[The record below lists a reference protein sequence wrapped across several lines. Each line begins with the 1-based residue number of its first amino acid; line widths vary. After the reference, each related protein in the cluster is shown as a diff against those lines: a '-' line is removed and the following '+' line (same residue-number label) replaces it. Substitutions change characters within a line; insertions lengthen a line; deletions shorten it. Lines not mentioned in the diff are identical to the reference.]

1 MSAVTKLKPNPLKL
15 LQKEFSLLDLGG
27 KFGVF
32 RPDSLIWVSGMPTAP
47 ALYVYQVKDA
57 AIAMKRF
64 IETMP
69 VSTKP
74 TELINQFY
82 SDPLTTVYQNIAF
95 TPEAVSSTTLNLWL
109 GHTITPKAGPWQA
122 LKQYLLYVICDG
134 DEIAFDYLI
143 RFIAH
148 ALQKPEEKPGVMIV
162 LLSGQGTGK
171 GTLEI
176 ILRKIWAATILMVN
190 DVESVV
196 GRFNARLERSFIV
209 FMDEA
214 LFRGDGK
221 SSDRLK
227 SLVTAKH
234 IQIEEKYQPERTI
247 ESHHRFIAASNQEHF
262 NRTEYDDRRMYY
274 LRVSERFKDNPEYWS
289 HVHTAIKSGEVG
301 AMADDLLTMDISDFN
316 VRQRPASNELLNQ
329 KLKSLTGLERF
340 WFDALWNGL
349 IYGCGQYIGNFDSDW
364 IAGKFWQTDSILRAY
379 KNKYPSEQRYNPAD
393 GRELSEVLKRICPS
407 AVNVRRQVGGD
418 RRWGYDLPELSIA
431 RGEMGVYLG
440 GKPNWPPA

>member
-1 MSAVTKLKPNPLKL
+1 MSAITKLKPNPLRL
-15 LQKEFSLLDLGG
+15 LQKEFSLLELSG

-32 RPDSLIWVSGMPTAP
+32 RPASLIWVSGMPTAP
-47 ALYVYQVKDA
+47 ALYVYQGKDA
-57 AIAMKRF
+57 EIAMKRF
-64 IETMP
+64 IEIIP

-74 TELINQFY
+74 TELIHQFY
-82 SDPLTTVYQNIAF
+82 SDPQTTVYRNVAF
-95 TPEAVSSTTLNLWL
+95 TPEAVSSATLNLWQ
-109 GHTITPKAGPWQA
+109 GHTITPQAGQWQT
-122 LKQYLLYVICDG
+122 LKQYLQYVICNG
-134 DEIAFDYLI
+134 DENAYEYLI

-148 ALQKPEEKPGVMIV
+148 ALQKPEDKPGVMIV

-176 ILRKIWAATILMVN
+176 VLRRIWAATTLMVS

-262 NRTEYDDRRMYY
+262 NRTEYDDRRMCY

-289 HVHTAIKSGEVG
+289 RVHTAINNGEIE
-301 AMADDLLTMDISDFN
+301 AMTHDLLTMDISDFN
-316 VRQRPASNELLNQ
+316 IRQRPASNELLNQ
-329 KLKSLTGLERF
+329 KLKSLTGVERF

-349 IYGCGQYIGNFDSDW
+349 IYGSGQYIGNFESDW
-364 IAGKFWQTDSILRAY
+364 VNGKFWQTDSILRTY

-418 RRWGYDLPELSIA
+418 RRWGYDLPELNIA
-431 RGEMGVYLG
+431 RSEMEAYLG